1 MQHVE
6 VVCISNSYFLTAVH
20 NILCKDFL
28 LERLRVVVTQSC
40 VLTLEDLEV
49 KGFVQLTRLLKWLGR
64 DYLLSIVWLEV
75 SYIDVNDLRPV
86 FIGDSCN

>member
-1 MQHVE
+1 MQHFE

-64 DYLLSIVWLEV
+64 DYLLSVVWLEV
-75 SYIDVNDLRPV
+75 SYIDVKDLRPV

>member
-6 VVCISNSYFLTAVH
+6 VVCISYSYFLTAVH